1 VELNTDRRDA
11 TGPKTVMRRMIIE
24 RFNDGASL
32 RGRWQVCDGSEKVT
46 DCCSMPTS
54 LLTGASEK

>member
-1 VELNTDRRDA
+1 
-11 TGPKTVMRRMIIE
+11 VMRRMIIE